1 MKTGAPAR
9 GERVAKYN
17 RLMDIEDGL
26 KAKGEEVIYAGENFR
41 AVHGKPMDPRIPFNV
56 FGH

>member
-1 MKTGAPAR
+1 
-9 GERVAKYN
+9 
-17 RLMDIEDGL
+17 MDIEDGL